1 MIHRKTNQNNTR
13 SHGHLQRLDQMSL
26 FLLSLFSPEPKLSVV
41 ILVFAAVVI
50 IIVVVVIIVV
60 VIIIVFVVIIV
71 VVVIVVINVIN
82 DVIKVVYDVFSL
94 SFLLD
99 CRFSLTTPTT
109 SGSDAAK

>member
-1 MIHRKTNQNNTR
+1 MAI
-13 SHGHLQRLDQMSL
+13 GLV
-26 FLLSLFSPEPKLSVV
+26 LLSLFSPEPKLSVV

-50 IIVVVVIIVV
+50 IIVVVVIIVLVIIIDV
-60 VIIIVFVVIIV
+60 VII
-71 VVVIVVINVIN
+71 VIN
-82 DVIKVVYDVFSL
+82 DVIEVVDDVFSL